1 MTKGL
6 IIEGGGMRGVFAA
19 GVLDYLLDAGIEF
32 DNVIGVSAGACH
44 GCSFVSKQRGR
55 AFATNTDYLDVRE
68 YASVY
73 NLITK
78 GEFFGVDFVFHKIP
92 EELYP
97 IDNDAF
103 LANKA
108 KFQVV
113 ITNCVTGEAEY
124 PEIKDMHRDIDY
136 VVASSSL
143 PFMAKMV
150 EIDGNRYMDGGVS
163 DSIPLKQSI
172 AQGNNKNIVILTRP
186 RDYRKKK
193 SSYGPFLKLKYKKY
207 PGLVNAVNAR
217 SEEYNRTLDYVKECE
232 ADGSAFVIAPMG
244 PLDLGRLEKNREKLE
259 KAYKEGYYVAEG
271 LGEKLKKY
279 LQE

>member
-1 MTKGL
+1 MSNGL

-19 GVLDYLLDAGIEF
+19 GVLDYFMDAGIEF

-44 GCSFVSKQRGR
+44 GCSFVSNQRGR

-68 YASVY
+68 YASWH

-78 GEFFGVDFVFHKIP
+78 GEYFGVDFVFHKIP

-97 IDNDAF
+97 IDNEAF
-103 LANKA
+103 LRNNT
-108 KFQVV
+108 KFQVAV
-113 ITNCVTGEAEY
+113 TNCETGKAEY
-124 PEIKDMHRDIDY
+124 PVINDMKEDIDY

-143 PFMAKMV
+143 PFMAHMV
-150 EIDGNRYMDGGVS
+150 EIDGNKYMDGGVA

-172 AQGNNKNIVILTRP
+172 NQGNDKNIVILTRP

-193 SSYGPFLKLKYKKY
+193 SSYGPILKLKYGKY
-207 PGLVNAVNAR
+207 KGLIDAINSR
-217 SEEYNRTLDYVKECE
+217 SQVYNETLDYIAECE
-232 ADGSAFVIAPMG
+232 ENGTAFVVAPMG
-244 PLDLGRLEKNREKLE
+244 PLDLGRLEKNKEKLE

-271 LGEKLKKY
+271 LLEKIKEY
-279 LQE
+279 LAD